1 MNTILNSALTLTYN
15 QLSTFSGLDNFWQVF
30 DTAFGTQYNRSG
42 AEILRLQWLSGDF
55 SQVPQIEILD
65 SNILGGANGAYA
77 SSTNKIYLSANF
89 VATAT
94 QETLVDTLLE
104 EIGHFVDAQI
114 NLSDSAGDEGAIFAE
129 LVQGYSLDIQTLQA
143 LKAEDDHGTITVNGQ
158 VIQVEQQNFTGT
170 SGNDTITG
178 TIGNDVISGLDG
190 NDTLNG
196 GTGNDDLYGGNGNDA
211 VNGEAGDDTLYS
223 DAGSDNL
230 NGGTGFDYYNADY
243 SNRATGLT
251 MTYDPTTSNGTI
263 TIGTEVDTLTS
274 IESFNDYPGFQG
286 TNFDDVIVGTSDNES
301 WGIYGR
307 DGNDN
312 ISGGAGNDKLYGQ
325 EGNDTLN
332 GGTGN
337 DDLYGGN

>member
-15 QLSTFSGLDNFWQVF
+15 QLSDFSGLDNFWQVF

-114 NLSDSAGDEGAIFAE
+114 NQTDTPGDEGAIFAA
-129 LVQGYSLDIQTLQA
+129 LVQGESLDSATLKA
-143 LKAEDDHGTITVNGQ
+143 LKAEDDHATITVNGE

-170 SGNDTITG
+170 NGNDTIVG
-178 TIGNDVISGLDG
+178 TSGDDTISPLRGIDTVDG
-190 NDTLNG
+190 G
-196 GTGNDDLYGGNGNDA
+196 
-211 VNGEAGDDTLYS
+211 AGDDL
-223 DAGSDNL
+223 L
-230 NGGTGFDYYNADY
+230 ILDY
-243 SNRATGLT
+243 
-251 MTYDPTTSNGTI
+251 
-263 TIGTEVDTLTS
+263 
-274 IESFNDYPGFQG
+274 
-286 TNFDDVIVGTSDNES
+286 
-301 WGIYGR
+301 
-307 DGNDN
+307 
-312 ISGGAGNDKLYGQ
+312 
-325 EGNDTLN
+325 
-332 GGTGN
+332 
-337 DDLYGGN
+337 